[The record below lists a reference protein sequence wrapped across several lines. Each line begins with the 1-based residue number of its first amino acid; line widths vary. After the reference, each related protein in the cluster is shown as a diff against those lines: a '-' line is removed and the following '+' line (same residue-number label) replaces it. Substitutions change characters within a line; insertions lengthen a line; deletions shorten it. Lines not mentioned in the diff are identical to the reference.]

1 MLTCPSTDSQ
11 YHEIGLE
18 RLKSVKEGKKD
29 RKRKKTRPEEVTSGG
44 TNEQIR
50 TGRRSCIMKR
60 KH

>member
-1 MLTCPSTDSQ
+1 
-11 YHEIGLE
+11 LE